1 MSQQQRAGCFFTG
14 DGGGS
19 IGGISKQKIQYFQP
33 SVFSPVRQ

>member
-1 MSQQQRAGCFFTG
+1 MSQQQRAGCFFT
-14 DGGGS
+14 GGGS